1 MVVDIY
7 GDVIS
12 PEVHGGQQE
21 EGHTSS
27 AFLSRVSTHP
37 LAVVTYA
44 ISKIASIT
52 LFPTFR
58 FNYVAQRQI
67 LHTHRLFP
75 KVFPSHIF

>member
-7 GDVIS
+7 GNAVS
-12 PEVHGGQQE
+12 PEVHGGQQD

-37 LAVVTYA
+37 LAAVTYA

-52 LFPTFR
+52 PFPTFW
-58 FNYVAQRQI
+58 FNCVAQRQI

-75 KVFPSHIF
+75 EVFPSHIF